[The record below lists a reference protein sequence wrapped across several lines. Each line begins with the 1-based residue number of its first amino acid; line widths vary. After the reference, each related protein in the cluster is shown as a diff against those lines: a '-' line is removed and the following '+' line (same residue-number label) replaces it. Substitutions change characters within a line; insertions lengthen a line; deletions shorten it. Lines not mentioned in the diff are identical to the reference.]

1 MISKLLITFELA
13 ALLLIIADLAMSRK
27 YKLAVLF
34 IIPFFATYYYSTSV
48 IKYFSG
54 LGTDSYL
61 ELQSFDVNE
70 AIGYLSTI
78 QSVLVAQP
86 VSYSARSYVILAFF
100 LASVSYT
107 HLTLPTKA

>member
-86 VSYSARSYVILAFF
+86 VSYSARS
-100 LASVSYT
+100 VSYT
-107 HLTLPTKA
+107 HLTLPTTPYV